1 MIKAISLV
9 SGGLDS
15 ILATTMIHSLG
26 IEVIAVNFIIP
37 FGCGQKDVAAEGC
50 YIKDRLKVAYKEVDI
65 SKDFIELVKSPAH
78 GYGSHVNPCIDCKIF
93 MLKKAKSMMPELGAS
108 FLITGEVVGQRPM
121 SQKRETL
128 SLIERRADVEGLV
141 LRPLSAQL
149 LPQTLA
155 EEKGWIKRSDLL
167 DISGRSRKSQMR
179 LAIDFN
185 IGAYQNP
192 AGGCLLTDPS
202 FSKRVKDLM
211 SHNELTHENLKLLK
225 SGRMFRLNDEAKLIV
240 GRNEEN
246 NNALA
251 ALIEKEDVFFSPTLE
266 ISGASALGRGIFSD
280 NDISFA
286 ARLTARYFD
295 KKNAQEKMQVIVTRD
310 GNRSILEVEPL
321 SDEETKKYLV

>member
-15 ILATTMIHSLG
+15 ALATTMIHSLG

-37 FGCGQKDVAAEGC
+37 FGCGQKDTKGESC
-50 YIKDRLKVAYKEVDI
+50 YFKDRLKVAYKEVDI

-78 GYGSHVNPCIDCKIF
+78 GYGSHMNPCIDCKIF
-93 MLKKAKSMMPELGAS
+93 MLKKAKEMMLELGAS
-108 FLITGEVVGQRPM
+108 FLVTGEVVGQRPM

-179 LAIDFN
+179 LALDFN
-185 IGAYQNP
+185 IGAYENP
-192 AGGCLLTDPS
+192 AGGCLLTDPC

-211 SHNELTHENLKLLK
+211 SHNELTSENLKLLK
-225 SGRMFRLNDEAKLIV
+225 SGRMFRLNDQAKLII
-240 GRNEEN
+240 GRDEKN
-246 NNALA
+246 NSALMS
-251 ALIEKEDVFFSPTLE
+251 LIEKDDIFFSPSEE
-266 ISGASALGRGIFSD
+266 IAGASALGRGIFSD
-280 NDISFA
+280 SDIVFSA
-286 ARLTARYFD
+286 QMTARYFD
-295 KKNAQEKMQVIVTRD
+295 KKRGQEKVQVVVIRN
-310 GNRSILEVEPL
+310 GSRQILEVAPL
-321 SDEETKKYLV
+321 KDEETKKYLI